1 MIRIT
6 KLKTHMRE
14 FVAVDHPIIAANVE
28 ALKQQALMFDRIA
41 IPNLKAFLS
50 IKQAEMQELVVNLR
64 WLLDSGIVFEPTFTT
79 DAKIAIDEY
88 NNNREQ
94 AVRHAKE
101 IISVFGFSFD
111 ELIAAHRDEGKAL
124 AVNKKLQQLPE
135 RVSEL
140 SEIFDGQGLVQ
151 RVKNMATHLT
161 RLFSIQLRELNGLDA
176 FAILPAEV
184 PSMEQHMSAKHEI
197 MKIVLAALPVPD
209 CQTSWEQIVEYRN
222 DPDSKNKFLDL
233 RNWMSEIARG
243 ELLPDEAEEK
253 LEYLLSQ
260 YRRHIDIYKMKAATG
275 ALETFVN
282 TSADVLGNLV
292 SFQWGNAAKALF
304 SIRQRKIELLEGE
317 LTARGSEVAYIIKAR
332 NAFS

>member
-1 MIRIT
+1 
-6 KLKTHMRE
+6 MRE

-50 IKQAEMQELVVNLR
+50 IKQPAMQELVVTLR

-88 NNNREQ
+88 NVNRQQ
-94 AVRHAKE
+94 AVQRAKE

-140 SEIFDGQGLVQ
+140 SESFDGQDLVE

-176 FAILPAEV
+176 FVILPAEV
-184 PSMEQHMSAKHEI
+184 PTMEQHGSGKHEI
-197 MKIVLAALPVPD
+197 MKIVLAALP
-209 CQTSWEQIVEYRN
+209 
-222 DPDSKNKFLDL
+222 
-233 RNWMSEIARG
+233 
-243 ELLPDEAEEK
+243 
-253 LEYLLSQ
+253 
-260 YRRHIDIYKMKAATG
+260 
-275 ALETFVN
+275 
-282 TSADVLGNLV
+282 
-292 SFQWGNAAKALF
+292 
-304 SIRQRKIELLEGE
+304 
-317 LTARGSEVAYIIKAR
+317 
-332 NAFS
+332 